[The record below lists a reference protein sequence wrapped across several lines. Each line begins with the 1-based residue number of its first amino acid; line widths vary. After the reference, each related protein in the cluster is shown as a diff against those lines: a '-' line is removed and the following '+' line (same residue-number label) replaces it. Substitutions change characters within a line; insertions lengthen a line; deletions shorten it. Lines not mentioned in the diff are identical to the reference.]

1 MQYDHEILLLQG
13 GGALGAYQAGVYEG
27 LVEAGVAPTWVVG
40 ISIGAINASLI
51 VGNPPEQRVERL
63 REFWQRVSRDVGP
76 PLPAWLDPLRPTV
89 NHMAAMSAATFGI
102 RAFFTPRMPPASFAA
117 DGTEGALSVYDT
129 TPLKATLE
137 ELVDFDLINSG
148 QVRLSLGAV
157 DVRKGTSIYFDT
169 KSTQIHADHVRA
181 SGALP
186 PGFPPVT
193 IDGEHYWDGGVV
205 SNTPITYVSDA
216 RPLTTARIIQVDV
229 FNSQGE
235 LPRNLSQVSERAK
248 DIQYASRTRLNIEQI
263 REIGELRA
271 ACRRLVGKLPPALKS
286 DPDAIKLAAA
296 CDEQKLDDHSPDQY
310 APLKVRASSRTTS
323 FPALRLARLGQP
335 VLKTCAVPFLAG
347 IKSGLRSALG
357 FSFTAPPKLC
367 RLLGPLLRKRIS
379 RSQLVR
385 EGLEPLSTAPKH
397 HFLEIARIVRE
408 ETDEAN

>member
-1 MQYDHEILLLQG
+1 MERKGYDHEILLLQG

-51 VGNPPEQRVERL
+51 VGNPPERRVERL
-63 REFWQRVSRDVGP
+63 REFWRRISVNVGP
-76 PLPAWLDPLRPTV
+76 TLPAWLNSFRPAV

-169 KSTQIHADHVRA
+169 KSTRIHADHVRA

-205 SNTPITYVSDA
+205 SNTPITYVSDE

-248 DIQYASRTRLNIEQI
+248 DIQYASRTRLNIKQI

-271 ACRRLVGKLPPALKS
+271 TCRRLVGKLPAALKS

-296 CDEQKLDDHSPDQY
+296 CDERSWVIIRLINT
-310 APLKVRASSRTTS
+310 RRSR
-323 FPALRLARLGQP
+323 
-335 VLKTCAVPFLAG
+335 
-347 IKSGLRSALG
+347 SGLVKDYE
-357 FSFTAPPKLC
+357 FSRATITEAWTA
-367 RLLGPLLRKRIS
+367 
-379 RSQLVR
+379 
-385 EGLEPLSTAPKH
+385 GLED
-397 HFLEIARIVRE
+397 VRRSVSGWDKMRPAAGRHGVVVYRPTE
-408 ETDEAN
+408 DLPPSGPVAIPVKG

>member
-1 MQYDHEILLLQG
+1 MARL
-13 GGALGAYQAGVYEG
+13 
-27 LVEAGVAPTWVVG
+27 
-40 ISIGAINASLI
+40 ASTNRQLH
-51 VGNPPEQRVERL
+51 GRD
-63 REFWQRVSRDVGP
+63 VSRH
-76 PLPAWLDPLRPTV
+76 LRHT
-89 NHMAAMSAATFGI
+89 
-102 RAFFTPRMPPASFAA
+102 AFFTPRMPPASFAA

-157 DVRKGTSIYFDT
+157 DVRKGTSVYFDT
-169 KSTQIHADHVRA
+169 KSTHIHSDHVRA

-205 SNTPITYVSDA
+205 SNTPITYVSDQ

-263 REIGELRA
+263 QEIGELRA

-310 APLKVRASSRTTS
+310 APLKVRPR
-323 FPALRLARLGQP
+323 Q
-335 VLKTCAVPFLAG
+335 
-347 IKSGLRSALG
+347 GLRIL
-357 FSFTAPPKLC
+357 P
-367 RLLGPLLRKRIS
+367 RY
-379 RSQLVR
+379 
-385 EGLEPLSTAPKH
+385 
-397 HFLEIARIVRE
+397 
-408 ETDEAN
+408 D